1 MWKIIKL
8 FPDPDNMLKKWQIL
22 PEQGLVLS
30 RQQSLRSIGVDT
42 FKDGRIYITYV
53 DDNNKKHLL
62 KRSHIIYYFA
72 KKEMP
77 LWNVMVIDHADKNP
91 NNDRIENL
99 RPLTLTENADNCKK
113 QNGTSS
119 KYKGVN
125 WDKSTSMWMS
135 KLRHNGKTHH
145 CGRYYDEVQAA
156 KEYDMTYWRVKRSTL
171 GMNFPELL
179 NEYLQKM
186 NTERINA

>member
-8 FPDPDNMLKKWQIL
+8 FPNPETMLEKWQIL

-30 RQQSLRSIGVDT
+30 RQQSLRSIGVNT

-53 DDNNKKHLL
+53 DDHNKKHLL

-72 KKEMP
+72 HKQMP
-77 LWNVMVIDHADKNP
+77 VWKLEVVDHADKNP
-91 NNDRIENL
+91 NNDRITNL
-99 RPLTLTENADNCKK
+99 RPLTNTENADNCKK
-113 QNGTSS
+113 QSGTTSR
-119 KYKGVN
+119 YKGVN
-125 WDKSTSMWMS
+125 LDKYSGKWMS
-135 KLRHNGKTHH
+135 KLRHNNKTYH
-145 CGRYYDEVQAA
+145 CGRYDDEVQAA

-179 NEYLQKM
+179 EEYL
-186 NTERINA
+186 RRLV

>member
-1 MWKIIKL
+1 MWKIVKL
-8 FPDPDNMLKKWQIL
+8 FPDPDLMLKKWEIL

-30 RQQSLRSIGVDT
+30 RQQKLRSIGVDT

-53 DDNNKKHLL
+53 DSRNKKHIL

-77 LWNVMVIDHADKNP
+77 TWNVMVIDHADKNP
-91 NNDRIENL
+91 NNDRLDNL
-99 RPLTLTENADNCKK
+99 RPLTFTENADNCKK
-113 QNGTSS
+113 QRDTTS

-125 WDKSTSMWMS
+125 LDKYNGKWMS
-135 KLRHNGKTHH
+135 KMRHKGVTYH
-145 CGRYYDEVQAA
+145 CGRYDDEIQAA
-156 KEYDMTYWRVKRSTL
+156 KEYDMAYWQVKKTTL

-179 NEYLQKM
+179 EEYLQK
-186 NTERINA
+186 INQ